1 MVIKTQT
8 DDFFRTRIVQITRM
22 SPVGSL
28 ACVSCLLFNQH
39 SVDSSHSC
47 SIKTQSRVPLINIRL
62 IRVIRVLLK
71 LKCFVFLLNHKCFV
85 FHPQATR
92 TRGPKNQCYQC
103 YPCGTKHK
111 QVMAIYKIY
120 LMIPK
125 EIV

>member
-1 MVIKTQT
+1 MI
-8 DDFFRTRIVQITRM
+8 FFRTRIIRIARM
-22 SPVGSL
+22 SPVGSA
-28 ACVSCLLFNQH
+28 ACVSCLMFNQY

-92 TRGPKNQCYQC
+92 TRGPKNPCYRC

-111 QVMAIYKIY
+111 QVLAVPKIY
-120 LMIPK
+120 LVSRFMSKAP
-125 EIV
+125 VWLL